1 MLNNK
6 QLNKLIKENIHNLLL
21 FESQESDSQKLAK
34 NLYQQSTGCSREDAD
49 NFVRNTLRNDIT
61 SLRDKKIAKFTL
73 GVTRMFLDRQITN
86 ANIISDLNVTLKLLL
101 PHINEYDKNLN
112 NLSAQ
117 ELINRFKQV
126 RLNNLE
132 NEKNEIN
139 SMSFGESNYNIV
151 RIDSYEQAQQYKQ
164 YTYPKQPWC
173 LTYMENMFDSY
184 TSNGINQ
191 IYFCL
196 LNGFENIK
204 PEVGA
209 NAPLD
214 DYGLS
219 MLCIIVNE
227 NGELAYC
234 TSRWNHENGGN
245 DSIMSPKQISE
256 VVGVNFYTTFKPNGK
271 WNEIITN
278 AQQRLSNGENPKDI
292 FDWVKSFSEGF
303 AWVRLNDKWNFL
315 NPDGKLISDQWFD
328 WVGDFCNDFARVRL
342 NSTWNF
348 LNTNG
353 KLISEQWFDEIDN
366 FKNGF
371 ARVELNDKW
380 NFINTD
386 GKIISDQW
394 FDDVWY
400 FQDGFARVKFNG
412 KYNYLNTNGKLLSK
426 QWFDRADNF
435 KNGFGRIKLKGKE
448 YYLHQVGM
456 ENGNNS
462 YAHVVIENY
471 SSKYKLLTQLVN
483 MEEQNIN
490 ESLNISSFN
499 IKKELNPTIWKNEKL
514 DSRVR
519 LKLLDIADDFID
531 FLNVDWVKPLD
542 ITFTGSLS
550 NYNWDTKHSDI
561 DLHIIYDF
569 KKVDKRVEFVKE
581 YFDSKKSLWN
591 QKHKDIKIFGF
602 PIEVYV
608 QDKNEPHASTG
619 VYSLEKNEW
628 KIKPQILKSIDNKQ
642 LQSIAKRATSYATK
656 IDNLSNYKDN
666 LTDGAKERISNKLDS
681 IFQDIKNKR
690 NKGVNRSGEL
700 DKDNILFKML
710 RRNGYIDKIINT
722 KNDIYNDL
730 MSINEGCWGYGL
742 KDDDRVLDTQN
753 EFVQYII
760 QYLLKKL
767 KNSDSK
773 NPKYNDDSFSW
784 FVLLQDFLLYYKN
797 EEPSSLEIY
806 QQALTKCCDYCEKI
820 INNDFTQGYSE
831 SQKMQKTLK
840 DTLKSLEKCF
850 KE

>member
-1 MLNNK
+1 MLTNK

-34 NLYQQSTGCSREDAD
+34 NLYQQKTGCSREEAD

-126 RLNNLE
+126 RLDNLE

-139 SMSFGESNYNIV
+139 NMSFGQSNYNIV

-164 YTYPKQPWC
+164 YTYSKQPWC
-173 LTYMENMFDSY
+173 LTYMEDMFNSY
-184 TSNGINQ
+184 TSGGINQ

-196 LNGFENIK
+196 QNGFENIK

-214 DYGLS
+214 EYGLS

-227 NGELAYC
+227 SGELAYC

-245 DSIMSPKQISE
+245 DSVMSPKQISE
-256 VVGVNFYTTFKPNGK
+256 VVGVNFYNTFKPNGK

-278 AQQRLSNGENPKDI
+278 VQQRLSNGENPEDI
-292 FDWVKSFSEGF
+292 FNLVEEFHDGFARVMLNSKYNFINKNGEIAFNQWFDWVDNFYHGF
-303 AWVRLNDKWNFL
+303 TQVRLKDKWNCINTNGEPLCDQWFDWVSGFYHGFAKVEL
-315 NPDGKLISDQWFD
+315 NNKWNYINTEGKLISDQWFD
-328 WVGDFCNDFARVRL
+328 KVGR
-342 NSTWNF
+342 
-348 LNTNG
+348 
-353 KLISEQWFDEIDN
+353 FD
-366 FKNGF
+366 NGF
-371 ARVELNDKW
+371 AEVNLNGKW
-380 NFINTD
+380 Y
-386 GKIISDQW
+386 SLR
-394 FDDVWY
+394 
-400 FQDGFARVKFNG
+400 QDGVLCD
-412 KYNYLNTNGKLLSK
+412 YYTNEPLQESKKSKLIPFESDTF
-426 QWFDRADNF
+426 Q
-435 KNGFGRIKLKGKE
+435 IS
-448 YYLHQVGM
+448 M

-462 YAHVVIENY
+462 YGHICEDIKY
-471 SSKYKLLTQLVN
+471 SSFK
-483 MEEQNIN
+483 
-490 ESLNISSFN
+490 
-499 IKKELNPTIWKNEKL
+499 IKKELNPNIWKDDKL
-514 DSRVR
+514 DSRIR

-531 FLNVDWVKPLD
+531 FLNVNWVKPLD

-666 LTDGAKERISNKLDS
+666 LTDGAKEKISNKLNS

-690 NKGVNRSGEL
+690 KKGVNRGGEL

-710 RRNGYIDKIINT
+710 RRNGYIDKIVDTQN
-722 KNDIYNDL
+722 NIYNDL

-742 KDDDRVLDTQN
+742 KDDDTVLDTQN

-760 QYLLKKL
+760 HYLLKKL

-773 NPKYNDDSFSW
+773 NPKYNDVSFSW

-820 INNDFTQGYSE
+820 INNDFTQSYSE
-831 SQKMQKTLK
+831 PQKMKKTLK

>member
-1 MLNNK
+1 MLTNK
-6 QLNKLIKENIHNLLL
+6 QLNKLIKENINKLLL
-21 FESQESDSQKLAK
+21 IESQESDSQKLAK
-34 NLYQQSTGCSREDAD
+34 NLYQERTGSTREEAD

-126 RLNNLE
+126 RLDNLE

-139 SMSFGESNYNIV
+139 NMSFGQSNYNIV

-164 YTYPKQPWC
+164 YTYSKQPWC
-173 LTYMENMFDSY
+173 LTYMEDMFNSY
-184 TSNGINQ
+184 TSGGINQ

-196 LNGFENIK
+196 QNGFENIK

-214 DYGLS
+214 EYGLS

-227 NGELAYC
+227 SGELAYC
-234 TSRWNHENGGN
+234 TSRWNHVNGGN
-245 DSIMSPKQISE
+245 DSVMSPKQISE
-256 VVGVNFYTTFKPNGK
+256 VVGVNFYNTFKPNGK
-271 WNEIITN
+271 WNEILTN
-278 AQQRLSNGENPKDI
+278 VQQRLSNGEYPEDI
-292 FDWVKSFSEGF
+292 FDWVGEFNEGF
-303 AWVRLNDKWNFL
+303 AGVGFYDKYNFITQNNKILCDQWFDRVYNFTNGFAVVRLNDKYNFI
-315 NPDGKLISDQWFD
+315 NTDGTLISDQWFD
-328 WVGDFCNDFARVRL
+328 WAYDFDNGFAIVRL
-342 NSTWNF
+342 NNKYYSLRKDGVLCDYKTKEP
-348 LNTNG
+348 LQESKKS
-353 KLISEQWFDEIDN
+353 KLIPFESDTFQ
-366 FKNGF
+366 
-371 ARVELNDKW
+371 
-380 NFINTD
+380 
-386 GKIISDQW
+386 IS
-394 FDDVWY
+394 
-400 FQDGFARVKFNG
+400 
-412 KYNYLNTNGKLLSK
+412 
-426 QWFDRADNF
+426 
-435 KNGFGRIKLKGKE
+435 
-448 YYLHQVGM
+448 M

-462 YAHVVIENY
+462 YGHICEDIKY
-471 SSKYKLLTQLVN
+471 SSFK
-483 MEEQNIN
+483 
-490 ESLNISSFN
+490 
-499 IKKELNPTIWKNEKL
+499 IKKELNPNIWKDDKL
-514 DSRVR
+514 DSRIR

-531 FLNVDWVKPLD
+531 FLNVNWVKPLD

-666 LTDGAKERISNKLDS
+666 LTDGAKEKISNKLDS

-690 NKGVNRSGEL
+690 KKGVNRGGEL

-710 RRNGYIDKIINT
+710 RRNGYIDKIVDTQN
-722 KNDIYNDL
+722 NIYNDL

-742 KDDDRVLDTQN
+742 KDDDTVLDTQN

-760 QYLLKKL
+760 HYLLKKL

-773 NPKYNDDSFSW
+773 NPKYNDVSFSW

-820 INNDFTQGYSE
+820 INNDFTQSYSE
-831 SQKMQKTLK
+831 PQKMKKTLK